1 MGQVEVTMTELRQG
15 LGELVNRAAYGGE
28 HVVLMAHG
36 APKAAIVSIEDLRL
50 LSRIRDQEASPSDDT
65 NSLSERYALALAAA
79 DEVRERIRQWQEEH
93 GIEPLDS
100 TDVLRELREERDD
113 QILGLY

>member
-1 MGQVEVTMTELRQG
+1 MSTIEVTMTELRQG

-50 LSRIRDQEASPSDDT
+50 LSRVREQEALPSYDT
-65 NSLSERYALALAAA
+65 NSLSERYSHALAAA
-79 DEVRERIRQWQEEH
+79 DEVRERIRQWQEEN
-93 GIEPLDS
+93 GVEPLDS
-100 TDVLRELREERDD
+100 TEVLRELREERDD